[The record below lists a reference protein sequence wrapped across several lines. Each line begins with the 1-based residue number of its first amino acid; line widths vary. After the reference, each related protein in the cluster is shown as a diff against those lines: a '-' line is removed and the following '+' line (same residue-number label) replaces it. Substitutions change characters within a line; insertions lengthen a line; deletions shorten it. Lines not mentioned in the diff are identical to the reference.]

1 MAPEMGTLYTVS
13 LLKKIAFMGRWQ
25 LLLAKYPKAHFLH
38 LEHLQV
44 SLSAFLFCFVFRVRE
59 SVYCNWRESLL
70 RRRIC
75 NSQMKVEVMVNIF

>member
-1 MAPEMGTLYTVS
+1 
-13 LLKKIAFMGRWQ
+13 MGRWQ

-59 SVYCNWRESLL
+59 SVYCNWRVITKEKNLQQPNES
-70 RRRIC
+70 
-75 NSQMKVEVMVNIF
+75 